1 MADAVAGDFQT
12 SSAKTKN
19 QDDDVARKIQRPL
32 NCLHEENKNV
42 RKKALADIR
51 QIVAEECHK
60 EENLGILTSD
70 HFINSHLKVFSD
82 PVEQCRHL
90 SISII
95 FEIFA
100 TVPNPDFLL
109 IKIFPTLVKRLAQQD
124 IVEPSEEI
132 RLQLLKFLEQ
142 IIQICKK
149 KVTPF
154 VNDVVKILQQTITD
168 TYPEIRKCS
177 CECASLVAATIP
189 EQFYHHSEMLIK
201 PLLLT
206 VTHQHS
212 KVRAL
217 VIQTIGKILFLYKK
231 SSICL
236 WKCYQM
242 NILII
247 NIAKICLIIQYT

>member
-1 MADAVAGDFQT
+1 MMADAIARDFQT
-12 SSAKTKN
+12 SSAKTNN
-19 QDDDVARKIQRPL
+19 QDDDVVRKVQRPI

-42 RKKALADIR
+42 RKKALTDIN
-51 QIVAEECHK
+51 QIVAEECH
-60 EENLGILTSD
+60 ETENLKVFASE
-70 HFINSHLKVFSD
+70 HFINSLLRIFSD

-95 FEIFA
+95 CKVFA
-100 TVPNPDFLL
+100 TVPSPDCLL

-124 IVEPSEEI
+124 IVETSEEI

-149 KVTPF
+149 KVSPF

-168 TYPEIRKCS
+168 TYSEIRKCS
-177 CECASLVAATIP
+177 CECASQMAKAIP
-189 EQFYHHSEMLIK
+189 EQFYHHSETLIK

-217 VIQTIGKILFLYKK
+217 VIQTIGKV
-231 SSICL
+231 
-236 WKCYQM
+236 
-242 NILII
+242 
-247 NIAKICLIIQYT
+247 YTVTK